1 MKKRNFAAF
10 AMLVAMVAAGCKPT
24 TSSSS
29 AAPSGNGLSR
39 QEADALVA
47 TFKDKVEGT
56 VKVTYTADYTLDV
69 VSESASAKGFARDI
83 EDVTTIEADFTA
95 GNYYLYAKREGYNK
109 FAEETKSTVEALVWK
124 DGDT

>member
-95 GNYYLYAKREGYNK
+95 GNYYLDAKR
-109 FAEETKSTVEALVWK
+109 
-124 DGDT
+124 